1 MIEDLIKKGL
11 LTKTLR
17 DVKKAEKSIDL
28 AKQRLEKALE
38 EMAVKMPDDALM
50 SAYTSMFHASRA
62 LLFRDGF
69 KERSHYAICEY
80 IREKYSNN
88 IEARYVNELN
98 ILRTIRHKVMYG
110 DEELN
115 NRKIQETEARAAI
128 QLAQGYLKQV
138 RALLGMAK

>member
-11 LTKTLR
+11 LAKMPS
-17 DVKKAEKSIDL
+17 DKQKAEKSIAL
-28 AKQRLEKALE
+28 AEHRLEKAQE
-38 EMAVKMPDDALM
+38 ELSAGLPDDSLI

-62 LLFRDGF
+62 LLFKDGF

-80 IREKYSNN
+80 IREKYNGQ
-88 IEARYVNELN
+88 IEARYINELN

-115 NRKIQETEARAAI
+115 TREIQEIEARDAI
-128 QLAQGYLKQV
+128 ELANGYLKQIKP
-138 RALLGMAK
+138 LLKTTK